1 MKRTLILMMP
11 AVLLLG
17 LLSGCGDNFPD
28 EELHF
33 GLEQKTRP
41 FAVVIE
47 PPEAQPGQEVTVT
60 LLGHSPRP
68 EALDISW
75 RVALDYDLGLY
86 EVDEIERN
94 YRPVPSGAPTFDL
107 DGFFTQS
114 FTWTVPDSSILLSS
128 ALPEVLTD
136 PILANLARVALGLE
150 AGAPVPKSQVDS
162 WLGQLSHLEY
172 LSMDPD
178 EQAVVAALADR
189 FACQVRLRATLDDG
203 DLVDVTRNLTVRHAR
218 RLPTANVNENTFVD
232 LLQLVVLEKRD
243 AEESDLHDQDVP
255 RQVYWLSTEPDR
267 PGLVVEVPFYRN
279 RSYFLILNFDLQ
291 QYEAPYE
298 PGLFQSE
305 TGTRRWYYYR
315 RDDPTSGEALFITD
329 QGDDAEM
336 FDLDNEPRIDPAGV
350 GAEYRLVA
358 VARDLRDDWV
368 AYHATPGT
376 GLAQAL
382 IRFVAPPED

>member
-1 MKRTLILMMP
+1 MKRTLIMMMP

-47 PPEAQPGQEVTVT
+47 PPEAQPGEEVTVT

-114 FTWTVPDSSILLSS
+114 FTWTVPDSTILLSS
-128 ALPEVLTD
+128 ALPEVLND

-291 QYEAPYE
+291 QYEAPTSRACSRVRR
-298 PGLFQSE
+298 GRAA
-305 TGTRRWYYYR
+305 GT
-315 RDDPTSGEALFITD
+315 ITD
-329 QGDDAEM
+329 GTTQPAARPFSSPTRGTT
-336 FDLDNEPRIDPAGV
+336 PRCSTWTTNRASTPREWAPST
-350 GAEYRLVA
+350 A
-358 VARDLRDDWV
+358 WWPW
-368 AYHATPGT
+368 PGT
-376 GLAQAL
+376 CGTTGWPTTPRLA
-382 IRFVAPPED
+382 RGWPRP